1 MNSVVSSHSTTL
13 LEPHALPAL
22 KTAPHVI
29 VRGEGIRVWDSAGQ
43 SYLDGTSGMLC
54 TNLGY
59 TQPRL
64 VEAAAKQMSRLPFYA
79 LYGHRTNDVAL
90 ALADDLAKIAPIPMG
105 RTFFAYSGAEAVD
118 SAITLAWYYH
128 RCMGRRGRVKILSHQ
143 RGYHGTTVT
152 GASATGLDLMHNGFG
167 LPLPNFIKL
176 PCPDPLEAPGQT
188 PHGFTDHL
196 ITRLEEV
203 IRAEGPDTIAAFIGE
218 PILGAGGIVIPPADY
233 YHRLQEVLARHDI
246 LFIADEVITGFG
258 RTGSMFATHEFG
270 LKPDII
276 TLAKGLS
283 SAYLPISAV
292 MVGERVTDVIVEG
305 STAVG
310 SFGHGFT
317 YSGHPVA
324 AAVARET
331 IAILHDNNIP
341 GHVRTT
347 SRTLLAGL
355 DPLRGKD
362 GVIDVRGHGFLAAVT
377 FAPLRPSQGGD
388 GAMGAAVADEA
399 ARQGVLVRAVGDTIC
414 LSPPLISTATEIA
427 EITDRFRT
435 AYEEVVGALLYKSR
449 C

>member
-105 RTFFAYSGAEAVD
+105 RTFFANSGAEAVD

-270 LKPDII
+270 LNPTSSPWPKACPRRICRYRRSWWASASPKVRPPSAHSDMDSPTQGIPSPQPSHVKPSRSC
-276 TLAKGLS
+276 T
-283 SAYLPISAV
+283 
-292 MVGERVTDVIVEG
+292 T
-305 STAVG
+305 
-310 SFGHGFT
+310 
-317 YSGHPVA
+317 
-324 AAVARET
+324 
-331 IAILHDNNIP
+331 
-341 GHVRTT
+341 TT
-347 SRTLLAGL
+347 SPATYARPAGHCWPGWIRCGARTASSMCAATASW
-355 DPLRGKD
+355 PQSRSH
-362 GVIDVRGHGFLAAVT
+362 RCAHRRAVT
-377 FAPLRPSQGGD
+377 ARWVRRSRTRRPD
-388 GAMGAAVADEA
+388 RVCWC
-399 ARQGVLVRAVGDTIC
+399 ARLETPSVCR
-414 LSPPLISTATEIA
+414 
-427 EITDRFRT
+427 RH
-435 AYEEVVGALLYKSR
+435 
-449 C
+449 